1 MKEIDCRGLS
11 YLQIIREVKKYF
23 NSIGEGE
30 AVVVVNNELG
40 RSNVIRYAAHKG
52 YKVDIEDEKN
62 RFLIKMEKRG
72 CLESEDEEEIF
83 SILITRDKIGE
94 GNDDLGITL
103 MSEYFEALNEYDKLP
118 KEILF
123 LNSGVKLFKRDSKA
137 IEDIRMLYKKGVK
150 LLISDTSL
158 EYYKLTEQI
167 TFGEIASMYDMVVAM
182 KKAKKLIKL

>member
-11 YLQIIREVKKYF
+11 YLPIIREMKKYF

-30 AVVVVNNELG
+30 AIVIVNSELG

-52 YKVDIEDEKN
+52 YKLDDENEDN
-62 RFLIKMEKRG
+62 RFIIKIEKRG
-72 CLESEDEEEIF
+72 CLEAEDEGEIF
-83 SILITRDKIGE
+83 SILITKEKFGDE
-94 GNDDLGITL
+94 DNDLGIIL
-103 MSEYFEALNEYDKLP
+103 MNEYFEALNEYDKLP

-123 LNSGVKLFKRDSKA
+123 LNSGVKLFYNDSKA
-137 IEDIRMLYKKGVK
+137 IEDIKMLYKKGVK

-158 EYYKLTEQI
+158 DYYNLTEQI
-167 TFGEIASMYDMVVAM
+167 TFGEITSMYDMVVAM

>member
-1 MKEIDCRGLS
+1 
-11 YLQIIREVKKYF
+11 
-23 NSIGEGE
+23 
-30 AVVVVNNELG
+30 
-40 RSNVIRYAAHKG
+40 
-52 YKVDIEDEKN
+52 
-62 RFLIKMEKRG
+62 
-72 CLESEDEEEIF
+72 
-83 SILITRDKIGE
+83 
-94 GNDDLGITL
+94 

-158 EYYKLTEQI
+158 DYYKLTEQI